1 MFAIDMLFAL
11 VIALVL
17 TGIFGLG
24 FGRYGMGTTLAVFF
38 IIVFFATWAG
48 GVWILPF
55 GPTIFSIS
63 WASFLIVGIVV
74 SLILVAVIPS
84 ERFERSGS
92 NANARSA
99 SKAYTIFFWILLAV
113 LVVMIGIAYL

>member
-1 MFAIDMLFAL
+1 MESCPSDRRYSAL
-11 VIALVL
+11 
-17 TGIFGLG
+17 
-24 FGRYGMGTTLAVFF
+24 
-38 IIVFFATWAG
+38 
-48 GVWILPF
+48 
-55 GPTIFSIS
+55 S

-74 SLILVAVIPS
+74 SLILVAVIPT
-84 ERFERSGS
+84 ERFERGGW